1 MRDIGFAVADA
12 HNDFLMKMRTGM
24 VLDAPISSKQ
34 HMTLSGMRQ
43 GNNRMAFF
51 AAFPARRQD
60 RDRAMVNALLMIH
73 DYHRMVAQYGLVH
86 LAPGMDALAI
96 GEGQIGTLLTIE
108 GADALGGHL
117 EMVEVFHRL
126 GVRLMTLTWNHRNE
140 LADGVGE
147 THGFGGLT
155 TFGRD
160 VVKEMNRLKMM
171 VDVSHLNEPGFWDVM
186 QLSELPVMASHS
198 NAKAICKHRRN
209 LNDKQI
215 LSLRDAGGFIGLNY
229 LDAFLV
235 DEGEAVIDDVVR
247 HVDHFA
253 SLGALDILGLGS
265 DFDGIDKGPKGVEG
279 PQDVPKILEAL
290 LKAGY
295 SEQQV
300 RGIAFDN
307 LAAYLKKHC

>member
-1 MRDIGFAVADA
+1 MGNKGFAVADA
-12 HNDFLMKMRTGM
+12 HNDFLMKMRVGA
-24 VLDAPISSKQ
+24 VLDAPIGDKQ
-34 HMTLSGMRQ
+34 HMTLEGMRK
-43 GNNRMAFF
+43 GNNKLAFF
-51 AAFPARRQD
+51 AAFPARRED
-60 RDRAMVNALLMIH
+60 RDRAMVNALLMIRE
-73 DYHRMVAQYGLVH
+73 YHRMVADYGLVH
-86 LAPGMDALAI
+86 LAPGMDATAI

-147 THGFGGLT
+147 TKGFGGLT
-155 TFGRD
+155 NFGCD

-171 VDVSHLNEPGFWDVM
+171 VDVSHLNEPGFWDAM
-186 QLSELPVMASHS
+186 QLSELPIMASHS
-198 NAKAICKHRRN
+198 NAKKICGHRRN
-209 LNDKQI
+209 LNDEQI
-215 LSLRDAGGFIGLNY
+215 LALRDAGGFIGINY
-229 LDAFLV
+229 LDAFLT
-235 DEGEAVIDDVVR
+235 DGDHATIEDVVR

-253 SLGALDILGLGS
+253 SLGALGILGLGS
-265 DFDGIDKGPKGVEG
+265 DFDGIDKGPDGVEG

-300 RGIAFDN
+300 KGIAFDN
-307 LAAYLKKHC
+307 LAEYVKKHC

>member
-1 MRDIGFAVADA
+1 MGNKGFAVADA
-12 HNDFLMKMRTGM
+12 HNDFLMKMRVGA
-24 VLDAPISSKQ
+24 VLDAPIGDKQ
-34 HMTLSGMRQ
+34 HMTLEGMRK
-43 GNNRMAFF
+43 GNNKLAFF
-51 AAFPARRQD
+51 AAFPARRED
-60 RDRAMVNALLMIH
+60 RDRAMVNALMMIH
-73 DYHRMVAQYGLVH
+73 AYHRMVADYGLVH
-86 LAPGMDALAI
+86 LAPGMDATAI

-155 TFGRD
+155 AFGREA
-160 VVKEMNRLKMM
+160 VKEMNRLKMM
-171 VDVSHLNEPGFWDVM
+171 VDVSHLNEPGFWDAM
-186 QLSELPVMASHS
+186 QLSELPIMASHS
-198 NAKAICKHRRN
+198 NAKKVCGHRRN
-209 LNDKQI
+209 LNDEQI
-215 LSLRDAGGFIGLNY
+215 LALRDAGGFIGINY
-229 LDAFLV
+229 LDAFLT
-235 DEGEAVIDDVVR
+235 DGDHATIDDVVR

-253 SLGALDILGLGS
+253 SLGALGILGLGS
-265 DFDGIDKGPKGVEG
+265 DFDGIDKGPDGVEG

-300 RGIAFDN
+300 KGIAFDN
-307 LAAYLKKHC
+307 LAEYVKKHC

>member
-1 MRDIGFAVADA
+1 MGNKGFAVADA
-12 HNDFLMKMRTGM
+12 HNDFLMKMRVGA
-24 VLDAPISSKQ
+24 VLDAPIGDKQ
-34 HMTLSGMRQ
+34 HMTLEGMRK
-43 GNNRMAFF
+43 GNNKLAFF
-51 AAFPARRQD
+51 AAFPARRED
-60 RDRAMVNALLMIH
+60 RDRAMVNALMMIH
-73 DYHRMVAQYGLVH
+73 AYHRMVADYGLVH
-86 LAPGMDALAI
+86 LAPGMDATAI

-155 TFGRD
+155 AFGREA
-160 VVKEMNRLKMM
+160 VKEMNRLKMM
-171 VDVSHLNEPGFWDVM
+171 VDVSHLNEPGFWDAM
-186 QLSELPVMASHS
+186 QLSELPIMASHS
-198 NAKAICKHRRN
+198 NAKKVCGHRRN
-209 LNDKQI
+209 LNDEQI
-215 LSLRDAGGFIGLNY
+215 LALRDAGGFIGINY
-229 LDAFLV
+229 LDAFLT
-235 DEGEAVIDDVVR
+235 DGDHATIDDVVR

-253 SLGALDILGLGS
+253 SLGALGILGLGS
-265 DFDGIDKGPKGVEG
+265 DFDGIDKGPDGVEG

-300 RGIAFDN
+300 KDIAFDN
-307 LAAYLKKHC
+307 LAAYVRKHC